1 MRYLLVCVLLL
12 VACSKK
18 PTDYREFLNGTELVY
33 PGKVSNAQALPGDGR
48 LQLIW
53 QPSPDQS
60 IVKYNVYWN
69 NGTDSMTINSTT
81 HNTSDTVRCTIAGLA
96 EYVYTFIVYS
106 YDAQGN
112 RSVAT
117 EINNARV
124 YGTVY
129 KSTLHNRLPEADPYM
144 INDDNTVTLRFVTP
158 DTINITTALK
168 YTNQDGEVATVW
180 VSPLEDSL
188 KLTDYKFGTPI
199 VYQSSYIPVMGA
211 LDTFYTSRY
220 DTFPSILRLVQ
231 CDKSLFQEHDL
242 WGDMGIY
249 QSDTRVSKL
258 WDGSVGPQDYPN
270 IYHSDGN
277 GSLPR
282 VLSFD
287 MGKVYNNLSIIE
299 ETGRGCCNNP
309 DQFEV
314 WGIDDLTD
322 AVPELNSDDA
332 GWKAAMQSKGWTL
345 LKEVART
352 DNGNA
357 AFKVNLMDNPPPVR
371 YIRVRVTHCANGS
384 TNYVNLSEITFWNKE

>member
-18 PTDYREFLNGTELVY
+18 PTDYREFLDGTELVY
-33 PGKVSNAQALPGDGR
+33 PGKVSNAKALPGAGR

-60 IVKYNVYWN
+60 IAKYKIYWN
-69 NGTDSMTINSTT
+69 NSADSMTINATT
-81 HNTSDTVRCTIAGLA
+81 HNTSDTVRCTIPGLA
-96 EYVYTFIVYS
+96 EYVYTFIIYS

-124 YGTVY
+124 YGSIY
-129 KSTLHNRLPEADPYM
+129 KATLHNRLPETAPYT

-158 DTINITTALK
+158 DTINITTAIK
-168 YTNQDGEVATVW
+168 YTNQNGEITTTGI
-180 VSPLEDSL
+180 SPLEDSL

-199 VYQSSYIPVMGA
+199 LYQSSYIPVTGA

-220 DTFPSILRLVQ
+220 DTFPSIWRLVQ

-287 MGKVYNNLSIIE
+287 MGKVYNNLTAIE

-314 WGIDDLTD
+314 WGIDDLAD

-332 GWKAAMQSKGWTL
+332 GWKSAMQSKGWTL
-345 LKEVART
+345 LKEVVRS

-357 AFKVNLMDNPPPVR
+357 AFKTDLMNNPPPVR
-371 YIRVRVTHCANGS
+371 YIRIRVTHCANGS